1 MIKYVS
7 LFHRCFMCCL
17 HVHKITKKRT
27 FLVCRETYLGDRSM
41 FVLSLIV
48 VRVKMVV
55 TIELVFSDFFCESKT
70 KKNSKIIER

>member
-1 MIKYVS
+1 
-7 LFHRCFMCCL
+7 MCCL

-55 TIELVFSDFFCESKT
+55 TIELVFSDFFANPKQRRIAKLLRDDTIFVICMYG
-70 KKNSKIIER
+70 

>member
-27 FLVCRETYLGDRSM
+27 FLVCRETYLGDRSA
-41 FVLSLIV
+41 FVLSLIDVIVKVNV
-48 VRVKMVV
+48 VMYRP
-55 TIELVFSDFFCESKT
+55 FPSAFCKL
-70 KKNSKIIER
+70 KKNRMFIE